1 MWHALIHLKEQDDEE
16 YAMLSISVFVFQK
29 IEDGITLSSS
39 PLGWLMHTLDFL
51 LKIWQDK
58 GKPAL
63 PAFVFFYLLG
73 RKQTVFIIFLCFSVS
88 EKLSSPFAEALLFYD
103 LCTLLTS
110 SALPIFWQLSLPYFL
125 IIISFLENIKTYS
138 ERVRGQQ
145 LYRKSQYRMVSRM

>member
-73 RKQTVFIIFLCFSVS
+73 RKQTVFIIFLFWETVFSFCW
-88 EKLSSPFAEALLFYD
+88 SPALLWALYP
-103 LCTLLTS
+103 LNS